1 MGALYMII
9 GTLVAL
15 GVLVTFHEFGHFWVA
30 RRCGVKVLRFSV
42 GFGSPLFRWHD
53 RQGTEFV
60 IAAIPLGGY
69 VKMLDEREGDV
80 PPALLDSAFN
90 RKSVRQRF
98 AIVSA
103 GPLANFLLALVFF
116 WLLAMLGSEQI
127 RPVIG
132 AVEPGSLAAQAGL
145 SVDQEIV
152 AVNGKPV
159 SGWGEVNLQL
169 VRRLGESGQLDVTV
183 RDVGGSSER
192 HLQISL
198 QNWLKG
204 VEEPDPITSLG
215 IRPWRPQIVPVI
227 AQLDPEGPAQAAGI
241 RLGDRLLSLNQQP
254 LDDWQQV
261 IDAVRTLPGEPV
273 SLQVERQGQRLD
285 VSLTLA
291 TRGEG
296 EVRRGYLGAGVEG
309 GGWPAEMLREVS
321 FGPLEA
327 VAEGVRR
334 TWTMSLLTLDSL
346 KKMLFG
352 ELSVKNLS
360 GPITIAKVAGASA
373 QSGLGDFLNFLA
385 YLSISL
391 GVLNLLPIPVLDGG
405 HLLFYLVEW
414 VRGRPLSERVQG
426 WGVQIGISLVVG
438 VMLLALVNDLG
449 RL

>member
-145 SVDQEIV
+145 AVDQEIV

-183 RDVGGSSER
+183 RDVGGSSEK

-296 EVRRGYLGAGVEG
+296 EVRRGYLGAGVDG
-309 GGWPAEMLREVS
+309 GEWPAEMLREVS

>member
-309 GGWPAEMLREVS
+309 GEWPAEMLREVS